1 MTVIPKLNAVQQ
13 NQPIFDQIWTFQKRV
28 ELATLNKRLLYFFLI
43 LFFLSFSWIQNY
55 SYNALSRLYA
65 FLKKEDFVFPIFSHR
80 EAIIEFLITRYH
92 LTVFYLQ
99 LLFLSGNHVHVCI
112 CRFICKKCNGIN
124 YRSAYI
130 NVYPSIWACKLI
142 NINVMCLSVAK
153 MFQYLAILLS
163 IKQLV

>member
-28 ELATLNKRLLYFFLI
+28 ELATLNKRLFYFFLI

-99 LLFLSGNHVHVCI
+99 LLFLSGNHVHV
-112 CRFICKKCNGIN
+112 FVANVMGIN
-124 YRSAYI
+124 YRSAHI

>member
-1 MTVIPKLNAVQQ
+1 M
-13 NQPIFDQIWTFQKRV
+13 
-28 ELATLNKRLLYFFLI
+28 ATLNKRLFYFFLI

-99 LLFLSGNHVHVCI
+99 LLFLSGNHVHVYV
-112 CRFICKKCNGIN
+112 FVANVMDIN
-124 YRSAYI
+124 YRSAHI
-130 NVYPSIWACKLI
+130 NVYPSILACKLI
-142 NINVMCLSVAK
+142 NINVMCLSVAR
-153 MFQYLAILLS
+153 MFQNLAILHSVEISKFFYHSDFTWNQILGFEEV
-163 IKQLV
+163 QNMPF